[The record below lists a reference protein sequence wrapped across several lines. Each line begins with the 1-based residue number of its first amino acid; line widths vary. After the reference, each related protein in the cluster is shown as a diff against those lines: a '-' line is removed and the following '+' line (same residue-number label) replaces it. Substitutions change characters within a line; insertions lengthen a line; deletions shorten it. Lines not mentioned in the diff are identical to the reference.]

1 MMAPNHA
8 DPKRWFLCG
17 LLAGVI
23 LQVAQMAISGKTGDE
38 VIAQGIGYAIGVG
51 VLGYVA
57 AVIRNR
63 YFSN

>member
-1 MMAPNHA
+1 MAAHRA

-23 LQVAQMAISGKTGDE
+23 LQVAQMATSGKTGGE
-38 VIAQGIGYAIGVG
+38 FIAQGIGYAIGVG